1 METTNWPSEWLR
13 GPISIAVLAVIAN
26 EPEPTYGYRI
36 ARALQD
42 AGFGTIKGGTLYP
55 IIARLESDELIASY
69 WGDGEGG
76 PGRKFITLTAKGRV
90 ELRRRADQWRA
101 FVNVSL
107 VVLRDVEHMSVESEQ
122 ESS

>member
-1 METTNWPSEWLR
+1 MEATSWPSEWLR

-26 EPEPTYGYRI
+26 EPGPTYGYRI

-55 IIARLESDELIASY
+55 IIARLESDGLITSY
-69 WGDGEGG
+69 WGNGDGG
-76 PGRKFITLTAKGRV
+76 PGRKFITLTTEGRV
-90 ELRRRADQWRA
+90 ELHRRADQWRA

-107 VVLRDVEHMSVESEQ
+107 VVLRDVGHSSVEPEQ
-122 ESS
+122 ELS